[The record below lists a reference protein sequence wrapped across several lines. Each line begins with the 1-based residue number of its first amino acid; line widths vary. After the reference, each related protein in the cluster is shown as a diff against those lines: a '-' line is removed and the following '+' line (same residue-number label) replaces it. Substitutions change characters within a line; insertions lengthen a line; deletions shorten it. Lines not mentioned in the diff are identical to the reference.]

1 MTVDEA
7 IKHFDETLEEYLKS
21 DKGSPLHRR
30 VRITRAREALIK
42 AVRDETLTKFANELR
57 DSLAKVV

>member
-21 DKGSPLHRR
+21 NKGGPLHKRA
-30 VRITRAREALIK
+30 RITRAREKLIK
-42 AVRDETLTKFANELR
+42 AVRDEALTKFADDLR
-57 DSLAKVV
+57 FALERV